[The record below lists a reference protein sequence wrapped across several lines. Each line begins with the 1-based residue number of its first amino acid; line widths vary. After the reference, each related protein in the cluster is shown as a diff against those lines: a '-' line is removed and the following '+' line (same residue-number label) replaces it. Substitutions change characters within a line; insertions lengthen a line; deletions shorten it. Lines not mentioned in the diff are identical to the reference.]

1 MIVSTW
7 MHVRTI
13 HRTIVVRVAIA
24 ETVNKHEIND
34 LCIFVATV
42 KLSRICNDFTI
53 VERHKDFVRN
63 TKFVRSPHTN
73 HRFSACSSFGRHFHC
88 DFTINKSN
96 KTLIK
101 SHIVPISPYAFSSF
115 SFHHETTTTQF
126 VSQQFRKFILIAIH
140 LHDRVE
146 LTKTII
152 HFIRVSIIMILIA
165 IDKQLIEIS
174 TRTEQHR
181 NLIQSLFVQSQI
193 RSQRRH
199 PIVHLTSNLNTTN
212 LATIRVVSKSIVE
225 FIAFAHRH
233 RVCHTIHPKI
243 DIRHRVHLF
252 ATIEVK
258 RKFIFAQC
266 HSERSICRR
275 NRINTRRINN
285 KITSQHFSRTNIH
298 QRERVRTHTH
308 RFIRLITNLRSFA
321 TAKQCCRSN

>member
-13 HRTIVVRVAIA
+13 HWAVVVWIAIT
-24 ETVNKHEIND
+24 ETVNKHKVNN
-34 LCIFVATV
+34 LSIFIATV
-42 KLSRICNDFTI
+42 KLCSIRNDFTI
-53 VERHKDFVRN
+53 VERHKDFVRD
-63 TKFVRSPHTN
+63 TIFVRSPHTN
-73 HRFSACSSFGRHFHC
+73 HRFRPFSSLSRHFHC
-88 DFTINKSN
+88 DFTISKSN

-101 SHIVPISPYAFSSF
+101 SHIVPISPYALSSF

-126 VSQQFRKFILIAIH
+126 VSQQFREFILIAIH

-165 IDKQLIEIS
+165 IDEQLVEIS

-199 PIVHLTSNLNTTN
+199 PVVHLTSNLDTSN

-233 RVCHTIHPKI
+233 RISHTIHPKL
-243 DIRHRVHLF
+243 DSSHRMHLF
-252 ATIEVK
+252 ATIKIK
-258 RKFIFAQC
+258 RKFIFTQC
-266 HSERSICRR
+266 HSKRRVFRR
-275 NRINTRRINN
+275 NRINTRRIHN

-298 QRERVRTHTH
+298 KCQ
-308 RFIRLITNLRSFA
+308 
-321 TAKQCCRSN
+321 